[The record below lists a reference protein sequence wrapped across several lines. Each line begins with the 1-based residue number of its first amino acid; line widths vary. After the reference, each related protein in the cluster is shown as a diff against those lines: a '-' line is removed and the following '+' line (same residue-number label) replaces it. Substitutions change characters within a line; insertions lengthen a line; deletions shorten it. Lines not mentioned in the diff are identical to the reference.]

1 MRVLREIHRRTATMQ
16 RPWRLILIVAAVS
29 VAAFSATGAAWVA
42 VQQKVD
48 AVEPLSAYV
57 PQGALMAVESPDFAA
72 LLSSW
77 THSEEEKAWIASDD
91 YAEFSHSRLFSRL
104 GEAQSEFAA
113 SAGLAPNANFLRQVA
128 GGESLFA
135 WYDIGKL
142 EFLYVTRMN
151 PGEAANN
158 PLMKLAG
165 KFQMRRAGADSF
177 YIRAE
182 AMQASTFD
190 GDAPGSAR
198 TVAFAVHGD
207 LLLLATREDLIANA
221 LLLAQHQGDATL
233 RNEPWYTAAV
243 SAVRGDKDA
252 ASPEVR
258 PDLRMTL
265 NLARIVPSP
274 YFRSYWVQ
282 RNVTQMKQYSAAVS
296 DLYRTNG
303 AFREE
308 RVLIPKT
315 PDVGTAA
322 GDLSPILRYVPAD
335 SGVYRATA
343 QPGTAQIVAE
353 LDRRLISRAPEP
365 YRDLRIAPV
374 ADLSDA
380 NAGST
385 GDLDTR
391 IDEQPV
397 PELPLAAALSG
408 LRALIDS
415 EHPDAMLVYSTASEA
430 AAADGVFL
438 PMHSA
443 IVLSASAP
451 WDAAAVQPAFVAAL
465 RPRLTV
471 GGAGLSWQA
480 RQQDSETWMELG
492 GLQPMAMA
500 VRGGVLIVAS
510 DSKTLLQMLKSEK
523 SGQPGSEYRNASTV
537 AGFSHSGER
546 VAFRGLSALIDRN
559 HSAAAERG
567 GAFVTD
573 SPTFF
578 SGNMGSL
585 SDSFKALDSETFV
598 EAPTVN
604 HTVRQTVVYRWVP

>member
-1 MRVLREIHRRTATMQ
+1 
-16 RPWRLILIVAAVS
+16 
-29 VAAFSATGAAWVA
+29 
-42 VQQKVD
+42 
-48 AVEPLSAYV
+48 
-57 PQGALMAVESPDFAA
+57 MAVESPDFAA
-72 LLSSW
+72 LLGAW
-77 THSEEEKAWIASDD
+77 TDSGEEKAWIKSDS
-91 YAEFSHSRLFSRL
+91 YAEFSRSRLFSRL

-113 SAGLAPNANFLRQVA
+113 SAGLAPDANFLSQVA

-142 EFLYVTRMN
+142 EFLYVTRMK

-158 PLMKLAG
+158 PLMKLAD

-182 AMQASTFD
+182 AAQGSPNESV
-190 GDAPGSAR
+190 DAGTAR

-233 RNEPWYTAAV
+233 GNEPWYVAAT
-243 SAVRGDKDA
+243 SAVVPEEA
-252 ASPEVR
+252 AAR

-282 RNVTQMKQYSAAVS
+282 RNVTEMKRYSAAVS
-296 DLYRTNG
+296 DLYKTED

-308 RVLIPKT
+308 RVLIPKS
-315 PDVGTAA
+315 PDAATGTA
-322 GDLSPILRYVPAD
+322 DLGPVLKYLPAD

-343 QPGTAQIVAE
+343 MPGTAQAVDE
-353 LDRRLISRAPEP
+353 LDRRLISRAPSP
-365 YRDLRIAPV
+365 YRDSRIAPV

-380 NAGST
+380 NAGT
-385 GDLDTR
+385 GGDLDTR

-397 PELPLAAALSG
+397 PELPLASALGS
-408 LRALIDS
+408 LRGLIDAAR
-415 EHPDAMLVYSTASEA
+415 PDAMLVYSTATGA
-430 AAADGVFL
+430 ASFERDSVFR

-443 IVLSASAP
+443 VVLSASAP
-451 WDAAAVQPAFVAAL
+451 WDAGAVQGAFVEAL

-471 GGAGLSWQA
+471 GGAGLSWKPV
-480 RQQDSETWMELG
+480 RQDEESWMELS
-492 GLQPMAMA
+492 GLQSLAVA

-510 DSKTLLQMLKSEK
+510 DSETLLQVLRSAKK
-523 SGQPGSEYRNASTV
+523 GGQTRSEYRDARTV
-537 AGFSHSGER
+537 AGFSHSAER
-546 VAFRGLSALIDRN
+546 AGLGSLSALLERN
-559 HSAAAERG
+559 HAVPGDGNSAS
-567 GAFVTD
+567 VTD

-578 SGNMGSL
+578 SGNIGSL
-585 SDSFKALDSETFV
+585 SDAFQRLDSEMFL
-598 EAPTVN
+598 EGLAEN
-604 HTVRQTVVYRWVP
+604 HAVRQTVVYRWRP